1 MVISKSLE
9 AFLQETNQIAE
20 TTEVYDLVEK
30 TLAYC
35 MVLSQASSGIF
46 FLVDANSKQLLVQ
59 SNLGEA
65 SGLKLARKYLDLTN
79 SFPGEC
85 LGNQKVLSTFDYS
98 REDAPDPRHQE
109 MEAFVGHPI
118 KNAASL
124 SLVCQ
129 HQPVGVIQL
138 YNYQQLPADQ
148 LEFIA
153 GRMAPELDKLMVLLE
168 SRNTIRRLESLIGIM
183 GGIGST
189 LDPTKILQ
197 LIIED
202 ASSLLNVEASSIF
215 IIDRESGDVTLQ
227 LSSNKD
233 HTSMEHAVRVPAG
246 KGVIGYVVKTGETVI
261 ANDAKSDI
269 RHYPGVDTQVNFNT
283 RSILAVP
290 LKTHPINLGSDRG
303 PSLEKVIGGLEAIN
317 KRDGSFDAFDVKLM
331 QTFASQAATVFQIA
345 QMYKEANDLFMDALR
360 ALTAAIDEKDPYT
373 QGHSQRVS
381 EFSVAIATEL
391 GLDAETIHH
400 IRIGSMLHDIGK
412 IWIPDRILK
421 KKGKLT
427 PNQYRKMKDHPATGE
442 RIIGAVPMLKEES
455 SAILEHHERL
465 DGSGYPNG
473 LKGGEISLMGR
484 IVAVADA
491 FDAMTS
497 DRQYRQAMSVEEA
510 CERLLSESGAH
521 FDPSI
526 IQAILIAYRKGYIL
540 TEHERDNS

>member
-1 MVISKSLE
+1 MVIPESLN
-9 AFLQETNQIAE
+9 AFLLDTNQIAE
-20 TTEVYDLVEK
+20 TTEVFDLVEK

-35 MVLSQASSGIF
+35 MKLVQASSGIF
-46 FLVDANSKQLLVQ
+46 FLVDASSKQLVVQ
-59 SNLGEA
+59 SNQGEA
-65 SGLKLARKYLDLTN
+65 SGLKLTRKNLDISD

-85 LGNQKVLSTFDYS
+85 LENKRVLTTFDFS
-98 REDAPDPRHQE
+98 ALDAQNPRHLD
-109 MEAFVGHPI
+109 METFVGHSI
-118 KNAASL
+118 RNAVSL
-124 SLVCQ
+124 SLLCQ
-129 HQPVGVIQL
+129 NRPVGVIQL
-138 YNYQQLPADQ
+138 YNYQQLPVDL
-148 LEFIA
+148 LEFVA
-153 GRMAPELDKLMVLLE
+153 GRMAPELDKLMYLLE

-202 ASSLLNVEASSIF
+202 ASNLLNVEASSLF
-215 IIDRESGDVTLQ
+215 LIDKESGDVTLQ
-227 LSSNKD
+227 LSSNKE

-246 KGVIGYVVKTGETVI
+246 KGVIGYVVQTGETVI
-261 ANDAKSDI
+261 VNDAKADI
-269 RHYPGVDTQVNFNT
+269 RHYTGVDSQVNFNT

-290 LKTHPINLGSDRG
+290 LKSHPINLGANRG
-303 PSLEKVIGGLEAIN
+303 SSLEQIIGGLEAIN
-317 KRDGSFDAFDVKLM
+317 KRDGLFDAFDIKLM
-331 QTFASQAATVFQIA
+331 QSFASQAATVFQIA
-345 QMYKEANDLFMDALR
+345 QMYKEANDLFVDALK

-427 PNQYRKMKDHPATGE
+427 ANQYQKMKDHPATGE
-442 RIIGAVPMLKEES
+442 KIIGAVPMLKEES

-473 LKGGEISLMGR
+473 LKGDQISLMGR

-510 CERLLSESGAH
+510 CQRLLSEAGTH
-521 FDPSI
+521 FDPMI
-526 IQAILIAYRKGYIL
+526 IQAILKAYQKGYIF
-540 TEHERDNS
+540 TEHERDRS